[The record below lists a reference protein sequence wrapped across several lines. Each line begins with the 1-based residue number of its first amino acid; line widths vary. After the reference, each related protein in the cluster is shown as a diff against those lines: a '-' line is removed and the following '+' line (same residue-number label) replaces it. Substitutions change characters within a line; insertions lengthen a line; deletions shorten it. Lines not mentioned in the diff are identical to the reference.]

1 MVNPVEAAAF
11 QAALHELEIALG
23 HVNTSRYMGVAG
35 YTLLIYD
42 HVLTFSGEVE
52 LVWKADKRNVVTWLF
67 LVNRYLVPIVLG
79 IDLYDK
85 GGLAS
90 RLTKKFCQRWF
101 VIEGYINVLS
111 FAAVHALVAMRV
123 NAVWGRRKWVTTLLW
138 ASGSLYILGTLAI
151 ISPGLFQ
158 VLDQVSFLRGP
169 SNANL
174 NVARS
179 KVEPN
184 PIFNVC
190 FGTITSYFWTVWIPP
205 ITFEA
210 IIFTLTVIKAIEHRH
225 KNIKTPVAYT
235 LYRDGFLYF
244 VVISLC
250 SIFPLIVW
258 LAGPPTLV
266 AMPKYFTMAVVNVMG
281 FRLVLNLR
289 GLRGDRV
296 MASSGGVTTDDM
308 ELNEVKGSQNNPSHH
323 GRGTL
328 SPGPQPPMVIVSR
341 PGFTSQT
348 SDFRVSSSY
357 VASNPAIDSRWQD
370 RRVEYADQVRADR
383 VSHAEKGYP
392 PGIVPGRRY

>member
-1 MVNPVEAAAF
+1 MADPAKVAAV
-11 QAALHELEIALG
+11 QAALHELEVAIG
-23 HVNTSRYMGVAG
+23 HVNVSRYMGVAG
-35 YTLLIYD
+35 YALLIYD
-42 HVLTFSGEVE
+42 HMLTFSGEVE
-52 LVWKADKRNVVTWLF
+52 LVWKADKRNV
-67 LVNRYLVPIVLG
+67 NRYLVPVVLG

-90 RLTKKFCQRWF
+90 RLTKTFCQRWF

-123 NAVWGRRKWVTTLLW
+123 NAVWGRRKWVAMLLW
-138 ASGSLYILGTLAI
+138 ASGSMYLVGTLAI

-158 VLDQVSFLRGP
+158 VLDQV
-169 SNANL
+169 
-174 NVARS
+174 
-179 KVEPN
+179 EPN
-184 PIFNVC
+184 PILNVC

-205 ITFEA
+205 ITFEVV
-210 IIFTLTVIKAIEHRH
+210 IFTLTVIKAVEHRH
-225 KNIKTPVAYT
+225 RNVKTPVAYT

-244 VVISLC
+244 IVISLC

-308 ELNEVKGSQNNPSHH
+308 ELNEVKGSRNNVSHH
-323 GRGTL
+323 GRGTI
-328 SPGPQPPMVIVSR
+328 SPAVAVVSR
-341 PGFTSQT
+341 PGFISQN
-348 SDFRVSSSY
+348 SDSRLPSSY
-357 VASNPAIDSRWQD
+357 VGSNPAVDSRWQD
-370 RRVEYADQVRADR
+370 RRVEYADQLRVDR

-392 PGIVPGRRY
+392 PGIRPGGTY